1 MKAAVLSLALL
12 ASVGPA
18 HVGTLAHAATP
29 PSQTGPYALGL
40 LFRGSAW
47 TPARTPATDSIQ
59 AGHMANI
66 GVMWEAKRLV
76 AAGPCSGD
84 PSLRGIFV
92 WRVDSLAE
100 IPAMLAGDPAIASGR
115 LRADLHRW
123 HAEPG
128 IGDEYRAA
136 HERGVARDS
145 MVSFSLVLLRR
156 GPAYSSKGTP
166 EAKRVLSEHAK
177 HTAKLRA
184 EGLLVLG
191 GETEGT
197 SDVDGLL
204 VFNADTAQARRLV
217 DADPAV
223 KSGRLV
229 AQVWKWWTAL
239 GTVPGH

>member
-1 MKAAVLSLALL
+1 MKAVALTIALL
-12 ASVGPA
+12 ASAG
-18 HVGTLAHAATP
+18 LAHAATP

-40 LFRGSAW
+40 LFRGPAW
-47 TPARTPATDSIQ
+47 TPERTPATDSIQ

-66 GVMWEAKRLV
+66 GAMWEAKRLV

-100 IPAMLAGDPAIASGR
+100 LPALLAGDPAIASGR
-115 LRADLHRW
+115 LRADVHRW

-128 IGDEYRAA
+128 IGVEYRAA
-136 HERGVARDS
+136 HERGARDS

-156 GPAYSSKGTP
+156 GPAYSSKGTK
-166 EAKRVLSEHAK
+166 EEKHVLSEHSK
-177 HTAKLRA
+177 HAAKLRA
-184 EGLLVLG
+184 DGLLVLG

-197 SDVDGLL
+197 GDLDGLL

-229 AQVWKWWTAL
+229 AQVWRWWTAL

>member
-1 MKAAVLSLALL
+1 MKVFALTLALI
-12 ASVGPA
+12 ASVAG
-18 HVGTLAHAATP
+18 AHAAGPVPGAP
-29 PSQTGPYALGL
+29 PSPAGPYALGL
-40 LFRGSAW
+40 LFRGPEW
-47 TPARTPATDSIQ
+47 TPGRTPATDSIQ

-66 GVMWEAKRLV
+66 GVMWEARRLV

-84 PSLRGIFV
+84 PSLRGIFG

-100 IPAMLAGDPAIASGR
+100 IPALLAGDPAIRSGR
-115 LRADLHRW
+115 LRADVYRW
-123 HAEPG
+123 NAEPG

-136 HERGVARDS
+136 HERGARDS

-156 GPAYSSKGTP
+156 GPSYTSNGTP
-166 EAKRVLSEHAK
+166 EEQRALSDHEKHA
-177 HTAKLRA
+177 AKLRG

-191 GETEGT
+191 GATQGT
-197 SDVDGLL
+197 GDVTGVL
-204 VFNADTAQARRLV
+204 VFAADTSQARRLV

-223 KSGRLV
+223 KSGRYV

>member
-1 MKAAVLSLALL
+1 MKAVALTLALI
-12 ASVGPA
+12 ASVA
-18 HVGTLAHAATP
+18 LAHAAGPVPGTP
-29 PSQTGPYALGL
+29 PTVTERYALGL
-40 LFRGSAW
+40 LFRGPAW
-47 TPARTPATDSIQ
+47 TPTRTPATDSIQ

-66 GVMWEAKRLV
+66 GVMWEARRLV

-92 WRVDSLAE
+92 WQVDSLAE

-115 LRADLHRW
+115 LRADVHRW

-128 IGDEYRAA
+128 IGVEYRAK
-136 HERGVARDS
+136 HERGERDS

-156 GPAYSSKGTP
+156 GPSYTSNGTP
-166 EAKRVLSEHAK
+166 EEKRLVSEHAK
-177 HTAKLRA
+177 HAAKLRA
-184 EGLLVLG
+184 DGLLVLG
-191 GETEGT
+191 GTTAGT
-197 SDVDGLL
+197 SDLDGML

-223 KSGRLV
+223 KSGRFT
-229 AQVWKWWTAL
+229 AQVWKWWCAL

>member
-1 MKAAVLSLALL
+1 MKAFALTLALV
-12 ASVGPA
+12 ASVAG
-18 HVGTLAHAATP
+18 AHAAPAPTP
-29 PSQTGPYALGL
+29 AAPYALGL
-40 LFRGSAW
+40 LFRGPEW

-66 GVMWEAKRLV
+66 GVMWAARRLV

-100 IPAMLAGDPAIASGR
+100 IPALLAGDPAIRSGR
-115 LRADLHRW
+115 LRADVHRW
-123 HAEPG
+123 NAEPG

-136 HERGVARDS
+136 HEHGARDS

-156 GPAYSSKGTP
+156 GPAYTSNGTP
-166 EAKRVLSEHAK
+166 EEKRALSDHEKHA
-177 HTAKLRA
+177 AKLRSD
-184 EGLLVLG
+184 GLLVLG
-191 GETEGT
+191 GTTEGAG
-197 SDVDGLL
+197 DVAGVL
-204 VFNADTAQARRLV
+204 VFAADTAQARRLV

-223 KSGRLV
+223 KGGRYV